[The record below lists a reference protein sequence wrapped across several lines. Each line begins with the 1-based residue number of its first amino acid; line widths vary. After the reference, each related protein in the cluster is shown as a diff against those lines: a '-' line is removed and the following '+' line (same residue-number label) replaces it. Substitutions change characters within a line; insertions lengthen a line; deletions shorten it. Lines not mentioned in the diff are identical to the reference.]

1 MEIFERFWSGTGL
14 NMSNKGC
21 AGTKNQDLCLCQ
33 LFHFGKIIQKW
44 LVLQKIAIK
53 YFKLD
58 EKMSKKFTFL
68 LWNRSKHVQ

>member
-33 LFHFGKIIQKW
+33 LFHFGKIIQKC
-44 LVLQKIAIK
+44 LVWQNIANS
-53 YFKLD
+53 YDKLR
-58 EKMSKKFTFL
+58 EKMSKNFSFL
-68 LWNRSKHVQ
+68 IWNRSKRVQ